1 MINRILIR
9 IKVVQMLYSYLLTR
23 TEFKIQPEPDSTSRD
38 KKYSY
43 SLYTD
48 LLLLILE
55 LSGYNVQGAEKKSP
69 LHIVNSDNKLSS
81 NKVAKSLSLENDIR
95 QLISRGNNN
104 ISDFDEAV
112 VNIYM
117 SIIDS
122 SVLQD
127 YARKKNHELKD
138 DVVFWQTVLNT
149 IVYNN
154 PLFIQAL
161 RKNPAFTNRGY
172 ELAVEMLNET
182 LLSYADTRLS
192 LENAKKDLVKS
203 LDKAY
208 ELYHALLT
216 LPIAITKMQSERLE
230 TAKQK
235 YVPSYE
241 DLNPNT
247 RFIDNSFIRAIENND
262 ALNSYLSSN
271 PISWDEEYILVK
283 KLLDCILASDIYA
296 NYMSLSQ
303 TTYEDDC
310 DFWRNI
316 FKKIILTS
324 DDLAEALEAKSLYW
338 NDDIN
343 IMGTFVLKSIKQIA
357 NNKDSQVALMPKF
370 KDEEDKTFGPQ
381 LFLAAV
387 SNREE
392 YQEYIYKFI
401 NESQWDPERLAFM
414 DLVIMILAISEIVA
428 FPSIPLAVSLNEYI
442 EIANYYSTPKSGQ
455 FINGILYSVINYLKK
470 EGKLIK
476 D

>member
-1 MINRILIR
+1 
-9 IKVVQMLYSYLLTR
+9 MLYSYLLTR

-38 KKYSY
+38 KKYAY
-43 SLYTD
+43 TLYTD

-55 LSGYNVQGAEKKSP
+55 LSGYNVQGPEKKSP
-69 LHIVNSDNKLSS
+69 LHIVNSDNKLST
-81 NKVAKSLSLENDIR
+81 NKVAKYLSIEDDIR

-104 ISDFDEAV
+104 ISDFDNAV
-112 VNIYM
+112 VNIYT

-122 SVLQD
+122 AVFKD
-127 YARKKNHELKD
+127 YIRKRNRELKD
-138 DVVFWQTVLNT
+138 DVAFWQTVLNT

-154 PLFIQAL
+154 TLFIQVL
-161 RKNPAFTNRGY
+161 RQNTSFTNRGY
-172 ELAVEMLNET
+172 ELAIEMLNET
-182 LLSYADTRLS
+182 LLSYADTRVS
-192 LENAKKDLVKS
+192 LDTAKKDLVKS

-208 ELYHALLT
+208 ELYHSLLI
-216 LPIAITKMQSERLE
+216 LPIAITKMQAERLDA
-230 TAKQK
+230 AKHK

-247 RFIDNSFIRAIENND
+247 KFIDNKFISALEQND

-271 PISWDEEYILVK
+271 PISWDEEYIIVK
-283 KLLDCILASDIYA
+283 RLLDCILESDIYA
-296 NYMSLSQ
+296 EYMSSSQ
-303 TTYEDDC
+303 SSFEDDC

-324 DDLAEALEAKSLYW
+324 DDFAEALEAKSLYW

-357 NNKDSQVALMPKF
+357 ANKDSQVALMPKY
-370 KDEEDKTFGPQ
+370 KDEEDKAFGPN
-381 LFLAAV
+381 LFTAAV

-392 YQEYIYKFI
+392 FQEYIYKFI

-414 DLVIMILAISEIVA
+414 DLVIMVLAISEIMT
-428 FPSIPLAVSLNEYI
+428 FPAIPLAVSLNEYI